1 MFRLNYKNESFIKK
15 IVKTKEGRKEEI
27 RQLIGQE
34 ETLEK
39 RKNFRKERSAL

>member
-15 IVKTKEGRKEEI
+15 IVNTQEGRKEEI

-34 ETLEK
+34 ETLGK